1 MDREIGRA
9 LKGGPFI
16 MEKEVGGFVAV
27 AKEEVIRT
35 GGSGLAAVRDAL
47 IR

>member
-1 MDREIGRA
+1 MDREIGSA

-27 AKEEVIRT
+27 AKEEVIWA
-35 GGSGLAAVRDAL
+35 GGSGLAAVRDVFK
-47 IR
+47 R